1 MQGIIAN
8 ATAATFA
15 MTPPLDDT
23 TPAPGSVSARALG
36 KRRQLRRMRCLAST
50 LLCASLGLLLFSV
63 RYQPLWPWLH
73 WLQAFAEASAIGAI
87 ADWYAVIA
95 LFRRP
100 LGLPIP
106 HTAIIPRSKDS
117 IGRSLGE
124 FVSQYLLTPEHVV
137 RRLERYDTAGL
148 LAGWFA
154 VPANAATVA
163 ASLASFIPGFLRAPE
178 DADIRRFFEH
188 NIAPRLLE
196 LDVARIAGRALKLLV
211 DAGLHRAVL
220 DRALAAVDGWVVA
233 NEGLIRAKFAEA
245 SKFTPAALDAYIVR
259 KFMEGVRGLVHD
271 VATHPSHALRMQ
283 FDDAL
288 RGFIRALDESPEHRD
303 LARAWLQRLLENYSS
318 DEDFRRLRNR
328 LATQVESDL
337 TKPDSVLRQYALA
350 LIVALAQGVLGDRA
364 VLDRLNGAWLRFARL
379 ATVQHRGQ
387 VSALIA
393 EVLKSWDANEVGRK
407 IELEI
412 GSDLQ
417 FIRINGALVGGMVG
431 VALHAC
437 TLLLR

>member
-1 MQGIIAN
+1 MAL
-8 ATAATFA
+8 AA
-15 MTPPLDDT
+15 P
-23 TPAPGSVSARALG
+23 SARALA
-36 KRRQLRRMRCLAST
+36 KQAQLRRMRRLASSM
-50 LLCASLGLLLFSV
+50 LCASLVLLLISV
-63 RYQPLWPWLH
+63 RYQPLWPWLR

-124 FVSQYLLTPEHVV
+124 FVAQYLLTPENVV
-137 RRLERYDTAGL
+137 RRLQRYDTAGQ
-148 LAGWFA
+148 LATWFA
-154 VPANAATVA
+154 VPANATTVA
-163 ASLASFIPGFLRAPE
+163 ASLTSFIPGFLRAPE

-196 LDVARIAGRALKLLV
+196 LDVARIAGRALNLLV
-211 DAGLHRAVL
+211 DAGLHRVVL
-220 DRALAAVDGWVVA
+220 DRALAAVDDWLVA
-233 NEGLIRAKFAEA
+233 NETLIRAKFAEA
-245 SKFTPAALDAYIVR
+245 SRFTPAALDAYIVR

-271 VATHPSHALRMQ
+271 VASHPSHALRAQ

-288 RGFIRALDESPEHRD
+288 RGFVRALDESPEHRA

-318 DEDFRRLRNR
+318 DDDIRELRNR
-328 LATQVESDL
+328 LAARVESDL
-337 TKPDSVLRQYALA
+337 AKPESMLRQYTVAL
-350 LIVALAQGVLGDRA
+350 LVALAQGVLGDRA
-364 VLDRLNGAWLRFARL
+364 VLDRLNGAWLAFARS

-387 VSALIA
+387 ISALIA
-393 EVLKSWDANEVGRK
+393 EVLKSWDADEVGRK

-417 FIRINGALVGGMVG
+417 FIRINGALVGGLVG

>member
-1 MQGIIAN
+1 
-8 ATAATFA
+8 
-15 MTPPLDDT
+15 MTPPPDDIA
-23 TPAPGSVSARALG
+23 TPALATLSARALS
-36 KRRQLRRMRCLAST
+36 KRTQLRRMRRLAST
-50 LLCASLGLLLFSV
+50 LLCVSLGLLLFSV
-63 RYQPLWPWLH
+63 RYQPVWPWLR

-124 FVSQYLLTPEHVV
+124 FVAQYLLTPENVV
-137 RRLERYDTAGL
+137 MRLERYDTAGQ

-154 VPANAATVA
+154 VPANATVVA

-196 LDVARIAGRALKLLV
+196 LDVARIAGRALNLLV

-220 DRALAAVDGWVVA
+220 DRALAVFDDWLVA
-233 NEGLIRAKFAEA
+233 NEALIRARFAEA

-271 VATHPSHALRMQ
+271 VATHPSHALREQ

-288 RGFIRALDESPEHRD
+288 RSFIRALDESPDHRA
-303 LARAWLQRLLENYSS
+303 LARAWLQRLVENYSS
-318 DEDFRRLRNR
+318 DDDFRRLRNR
-328 LATQVESDL
+328 LAAHVESDL
-337 TKPDSVLRQYALA
+337 AKPDSVLRQYAVA
-350 LIVALAQGVLGDRA
+350 LIVALAQGVLGDRP
-364 VLDRLNGAWLRFARL
+364 VLDRLNGVWLRFARS

-387 VSALIA
+387 ISGLIA
-393 EVLKSWDANEVGRK
+393 EVLKSWDGNEVGRK

-431 VALHAC
+431 VVLHAC
-437 TLLLR
+437 TLMLR